1 MKVETFQAMGAV
13 PVKDGIVFS
22 MERKNNE
29 EASLLLYKKGS
40 KEVIQE
46 IPFPA
51 TNTIGDIVCV
61 KAEKIASARYEYNFC
76 IDGKVTLDPYAKVL
90 IGTGKF
96 GEEHPEGHEVRCAMI
111 AGNYDWEDDR
121 KPQIAYEDAVMYSFH
136 VRGFTKQ
143 RYSGVR
149 HKGTFLGIT
158 EKAEYNV
165 FYFSILTG
173 TVLSVGKFMNIC
185 SLFFP
190 AYISTLFLLLSLFRL
205 TFRDILKR
213 FRSQGKNI
221 RYVVLV
227 GSTSNNIEMYHELS
241 DDPST
246 GYKVNGYFDDKPN
259 PEMPSQCCYLGRP
272 EEVQNYLK
280 KNSYIHYLF
289 CCLPSHRSEII
300 VPIIN
305 YCENHLVHFYS
316 VPNLHNYLQNRVY
329 FNMMGNVPYL
339 SLRQDPLSRT
349 ENKLLKR
356 TFDIVFSLLFLCTL
370 FPIILIIVTIITK
383 LTMPGPI
390 FFRQK
395 RNGLNDKEF
404 YCYKFRSMK
413 VNAEADTLQ
422 ATKDDPRKTRW
433 GNIMRKTNIDELP
446 QFINVLLGDMS
457 VVGPRPHMLKHTEE
471 YSKLIN
477 KYMVRHF
484 VKPGITGWSQV
495 TGYRGETKELK
506 DMEGRVIGD
515 IWYIE
520 HWSFWLDIYII
531 YKTVRNAI
539 HGEKNAY

>member
-1 MKVETFQAMGAV
+1 
-13 PVKDGIVFS
+13 
-22 MERKNNE
+22 
-29 EASLLLYKKGS
+29 
-40 KEVIQE
+40 
-46 IPFPA
+46 
-51 TNTIGDIVCV
+51 
-61 KAEKIASARYEYNFC
+61 
-76 IDGKVTLDPYAKVL
+76 
-90 IGTGKF
+90 
-96 GEEHPEGHEVRCAMI
+96 
-111 AGNYDWEDDR
+111 
-121 KPQIAYEDAVMYSFH
+121 
-136 VRGFTKQ
+136 
-143 RYSGVR
+143 
-149 HKGTFLGIT
+149 
-158 EKAEYNV
+158 
-165 FYFSILTG
+165 
-173 TVLSVGKFMNIC
+173 MNIY

-190 AYISTLFLLLSLFRL
+190 IYISTLFILLSIFRL
-205 TFRDILKR
+205 VFRSILKGL
-213 FRSQGKNI
+213 RSKGKNL

-227 GSTSNNIEMYHELS
+227 GSTSNNIEMYYELS

-246 GYKVNGYFDDKPN
+246 GYRVNGYFDDEPN
-259 PEMPSQCCYLGRP
+259 PEMPSQCPYLGRP
-272 EEVQNYLK
+272 EEIPNYLK
-280 KNSYIHYLF
+280 DNSYIHYLF
-289 CCLPSHRSEII
+289 CCLPSRRSELII
-300 VPIIN
+300 QIIN

-316 VPNLHNYLQNRVY
+316 VPNLHNYLHNRVY

-339 SLRQDPLSRT
+339 SLRQDPLSRP

-356 TFDIVFSLLFLCTL
+356 AFDIVFSLLFLCTL
-370 FPIILIIVTIITK
+370 FPIILIIVTIVTK

-390 FFRQK
+390 FFKQK

-413 VNAEADTLQ
+413 VNKEADTLQ

-457 VVGPRPHMLKHTEE
+457 IVGPRPHMLKHTEE